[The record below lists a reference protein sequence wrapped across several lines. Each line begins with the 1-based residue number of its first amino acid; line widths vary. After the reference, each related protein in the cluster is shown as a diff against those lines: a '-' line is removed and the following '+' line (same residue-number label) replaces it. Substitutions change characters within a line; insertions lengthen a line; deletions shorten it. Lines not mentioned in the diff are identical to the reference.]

1 MQVHSVPGVAMAFVV
16 SQLAFSCAATSG
28 TDVDPFR
35 IVGERHFLDGY
46 PARTD
51 SGAVRVVVE
60 IPAGTLGKWEV
71 DKEDGSLAWEFID
84 EAPRVVQYLGYP
96 GNYGMVPGTLL
107 PRERGGDGDPLDVL
121 VLGTALER
129 GSIAEVRMVGVMQM
143 LDQGEQD
150 DKLIAVQ
157 DGTPFE
163 RARTLDDLTRLF
175 PGSLEILEA
184 WFSNYKREGG
194 IEVVGFA
201 PVEAAEELL
210 QSAIDEYEASRRE
223 NVNEPL

>member
-1 MQVHSVPGVAMAFVV
+1 MVLVV
-16 SQLAFSCAATSG
+16 CQLAVSCAATSE
-28 TDVDPFR
+28 TDSDPFR

-46 PARTD
+46 EARTE

-71 DKEDGSLAWEFID
+71 DKEDGSLAWEFVD

-107 PRERGGDGDPLDVL
+107 PRELGGDGDPLDVL

-129 GSIAEVRMVGVMQM
+129 GSIAEVRVLGVIQM

-150 DKLIAVQ
+150 DKLVAVQ

-163 RARTLDDLTRLF
+163 RARTLEDLRRLF
-175 PGSLEILEA
+175 PGALEILEI

-201 PVEAAEELL
+201 PVEDAETLL
-210 QSAIDEYEASRRE
+210 QSAIDGYEASRPE
-223 NVNEPL
+223 IEVDAL